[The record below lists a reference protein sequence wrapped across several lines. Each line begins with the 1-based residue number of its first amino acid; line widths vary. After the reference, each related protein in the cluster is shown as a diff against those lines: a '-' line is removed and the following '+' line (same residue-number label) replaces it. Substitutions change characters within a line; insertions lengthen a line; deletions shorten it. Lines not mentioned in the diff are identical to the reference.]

1 MSARPYPRSFLLALI
16 GVVAVT
22 GPAFADDPAST
33 APSSTAPKGWRSVT
47 APVQH
52 FLQDPLQT
60 VPQDFQSGHTLPQDK
75 TAYRCAYFTDA
86 SDTGLAERDWSQ
98 TLGIHPLS
106 LAQAID
112 IALCHNLQI
121 QQAWAKIK
129 VQAAALGEARAAYL
143 PTLTGGIT
151 RLRSHTHY
159 ENSQQPS
166 TTTKGTTEYLSL
178 TWRLFDF
185 GGRAA
190 NERSSADL
198 LTAAL
203 ADHNEAIQKTLT
215 DVIQAYFDAQT
226 AQATLLAKKQI
237 EFYAE
242 GTLESSQRKETQGAG
257 SETDTLQAKT
267 ALAKAMLD
275 RSRAQGTLQKNL
287 SILRFA
293 LGLPENVPLTLG
305 EDVVDPS
312 DALKD
317 DLNTWLT
324 IAKETRPA
332 IVAAQA
338 QVASAREQVTV
349 QRSAGLPS
357 LDLTGSYYRNGIPNQ
372 GLNLNQ
378 SDENFAG
385 FTLNLPIFSGF
396 DQTYKIRGAEA
407 QVALKEAALLNTQ
420 HQTQMEVVKAYA
432 DARASLDNLAYSQ
445 NLLTAAQQAV
455 ATVQRKFNKG
465 ASDILEVLNTQSA
478 LSNAQEQRI
487 QCLAEWRSA
496 RLRLLSSVGSLGR
509 DEVQQQAQV
518 QQ

>member
-1 MSARPYPRSFLLALI
+1 M
-16 GVVAVT
+16 GVMAVT
-22 GPAFADDPAST
+22 GVAFADDPAS
-33 APSSTAPKGWRSVT
+33 APSAIPQGWRSVT

-52 FLQDPLQT
+52 FLQDPLHT
-60 VPQDFQSGHTLPQDK
+60 VPQDLQVGHRLPQDK
-75 TAYRCAYFTDA
+75 SVYRCAYFTDA
-86 SDTGLAERDWSQ
+86 SDSGLAERDWSQ
-98 TLGIHPLS
+98 TLGMHPLS
-106 LAQAID
+106 LSQAID
-112 IALCHNLQI
+112 IALCNNLQI
-121 QQAWAKIK
+121 QQAWAQIK

-159 ENSQQPS
+159 EDSLQPS

-203 ADHNEAIQKTLT
+203 ADHNGAIQKTLT

-226 AQATLLAKKQI
+226 AQATLQAKKQI
-237 EFYAE
+237 EFYAQ
-242 GTLESSQRKETQGAG
+242 GTLESSQRKEAQGAG

-275 RSRAQGTLQKNL
+275 RSRAQGTMQKHI
-287 SILRFA
+287 SILLYA

-305 EDVVDPS
+305 DDIADPS
-312 DALKD
+312 DGLKQ
-317 DLNTWLT
+317 DLNTWLKVAEDT
-324 IAKETRPA
+324 HPA
-332 IVAAQA
+332 IIAARA
-338 QVASAREQVTV
+338 QVASAKEQVTV

-385 FTLNLPIFSGF
+385 FSLNLPIFSGF
-396 DQTYKIRGAEA
+396 SQTYKIRGAEA
-407 QVALKEAALLNTQ
+407 QVAVKEAALMNTQ
-420 HQTQMEVVKAYA
+420 HQMLMEVVKAYA
-432 DARASLDNLAYSQ
+432 DASAALDNLAYSQ

-496 RLRLLSSVGSLGR
+496 RLRLLASVGSLGR
-509 DEVQQQAQV
+509 DEVQQK
-518 QQ
+518 